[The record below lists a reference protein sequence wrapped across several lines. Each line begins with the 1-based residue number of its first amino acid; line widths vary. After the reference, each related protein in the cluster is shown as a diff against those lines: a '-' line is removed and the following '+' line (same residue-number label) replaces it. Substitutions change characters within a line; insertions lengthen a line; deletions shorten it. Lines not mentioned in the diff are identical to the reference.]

1 MVQLIEDE
9 NLAFSQNQKK
19 KVVDMAMLTM
29 TEELRDQ
36 IELKLAQLK
45 AQVTQMTRGTQL
57 IRDQEL
63 FRILKDAD
71 IDFGQVDL
79 EMLEEYLEFTRNA
92 ENNTISFHDFLVN
105 FDIDPKPSNL
115 LANIVRQLAQKK
127 VVIEEVTSSK
137 RFTFEQFRELLT
149 RVGV

>member
-1 MVQLIEDE
+1 MCYLELIALLSSEARMKQLIEDE
-9 NLAFSQNQKK
+9 NLAFSQNQKR

-29 TEELRDQ
+29 TGELRDQ

-79 EMLEEYLEFTRNA
+79 EICQT
-92 ENNTISFHDFLVN
+92 
-105 FDIDPKPSNL
+105 
-115 LANIVRQLAQKK
+115 
-127 VVIEEVTSSK
+127 
-137 RFTFEQFRELLT
+137 
-149 RVGV
+149 